1 MPDGWK
7 IRSHQWWCQKRNS
20 HRIHYEFL
28 SPDNEFFKSR
38 KAVVEHMNASGVY
51 TPEQI
56 EMVKQQ
62 ATIITDRSIKK
73 KVTTSN
79 GPSRQD
85 LSPCN
90 PLIGWKTGNTT
101 LPIGW
106 KIKRHEY
113 ANQTVYFYM
122 SPKGDIIK
130 SRRAVLEYMF
140 DDETAGYTD
149 KDFLTVISGAKQ
161 RKVALQELY
170 DAKLLRKGIK
180 RKRRIKSSARDDS
193 EMEDG
198 DIIEG
203 EEQVYNSEEELDK
216 ADEETEELVED
227 RMDGDMKRVAKKPKV
242 EKEAKEAPLP
252 TRRSGRIKEKKKE
265 ISSDNEGGSE
275 DSEGEMNSGEHRSLK
290 RRSSGGGQEA
300 DVQVVPSVVNP
311 PVAGGQPEVKRKRG
325 RPPKISNQT
334 SFEPLQQQTGEVA
347 QERAKGEAFVK
358 LELLN
363 GNEIKDLSSTLASD
377 NTEITKDNFLKIEK
391 HEDEKNMN
399 SIHTND
405 QNAIG
410 KVKIDE
416 FFVNR
421 GDEDF
426 NNVTLNLVK
435 DEMCNGSNELDSVKD
450 NYYSSV
456 VTCPQS
462 AYDVVV
468 NVLHELVSSIS
479 E

>member
-1 MPDGWK
+1 
-7 IRSHQWWCQKRNS
+7 
-20 HRIHYEFL
+20 
-28 SPDNEFFKSR
+28 
-38 KAVVEHMNASGVY
+38 MNASGVY
-51 TPEQI
+51 TAEQI

-73 KVTTSN
+73 KVATSS
-79 GPSRQD
+79 GPTRQD

-140 DDETAGYTD
+140 DDETAGYTE

-180 RKRRIKSSARDDS
+180 RKRRMKSSAREDS
-193 EMEDG
+193 ELEDG
-198 DIIEG
+198 DMEG
-203 EEQVYNSEEELDK
+203 EEQSYNSEEELDK
-216 ADEETEELVED
+216 ADEEAEEVAEEK
-227 RMDGDMKRVAKKPKV
+227 MDGENKRVAKKPKV
-242 EKEAKEAPLP
+242 EKEPKEAPLP

-265 ISSDNEGGSE
+265 VSSDNEGGS
-275 DSEGEMNSGEHRSLK
+275 DSEGEMMNAGDHRSLK
-290 RRSSGGGQEA
+290 RRGSGGQET
-300 DVQVVPSVVNP
+300 DIQVVPVVNNP
-311 PVAGGQPEVKRKRG
+311 AVTIPGGGQPEVKRKRG
-325 RPPKISNQT
+325 RPPKVSNQT
-334 SFEPLQQQTGEVA
+334 SFEPLQQTGDTRPGGQELA
-347 QERAKGEAFVK
+347 QEKARGEAFVK

-363 GNEIKDLSSTLASD
+363 ETEIKELSTSASD
-377 NTEITKDNFLKIEK
+377 NVDPNDEIIKDEKDVVSYVKQENFLKIEK
-391 HEDEKNMN
+391 DDEQNMN
-399 SIHTND
+399 SIHTD

-410 KVKIDE
+410 KAKIDE
-416 FFVNR
+416 FFVRR
-421 GDEDF
+421 GDDF

-450 NYYSSV
+450 NYFSPTVS
-456 VTCPQS
+456 CPQS

>member
-1 MPDGWK
+1 M
-7 IRSHQWWCQKRNS
+7 
-20 HRIHYEFL
+20 
-28 SPDNEFFKSR
+28 
-38 KAVVEHMNASGVY
+38 
-51 TPEQI
+51 
-56 EMVKQQ
+56 
-62 ATIITDRSIKK
+62 
-73 KVTTSN
+73 TTSN
-79 GPSRQD
+79 GPTRQD

-140 DDETAGYTD
+140 DDETGGYTE

-180 RKRRIKSSARDDS
+180 RKRRIKSSAREDS
-193 EMEDG
+193 ELEDG
-198 DIIEG
+198 DMDG
-203 EEQVYNSEEELDK
+203 EEQSYNSEEELDK
-216 ADEETEELVED
+216 ADEETEEVMEE
-227 RMDGDMKRVAKKPKV
+227 RMDGDGMMKRVAKKPKV

-265 ISSDNEGGSE
+265 ISSDNEGGS
-275 DSEGEMNSGEHRSLK
+275 DSEGESGDHRGLK
-290 RRSSGGGQEA
+290 RRSSGAQEA
-300 DVQVVPSVVNP
+300 DIQVVPVAVNP
-311 PVAGGQPEVKRKRG
+311 PAPGGQPEVKRKRG

-334 SFEPLQQQTGEVA
+334 SFEPLQQTGG
-347 QERAKGEAFVK
+347 QEAANERPRGEAFVK

-363 GNEIKDLSSTLASD
+363 GNEIKDLSSTTVSNNLDAND
-377 NTEITKDNFLKIEK
+377 EITKEELEGVVSQMKQENFLKIEK
-391 HEDEKNMN
+391 DDDEKNMN
-399 SIHTND
+399 SIHTD

-410 KVKIDE
+410 KVKVDE
-416 FFVNR
+416 FFVTR
-421 GDEDF
+421 GDF

-435 DEMCNGSNELDSVKD
+435 DEVCNGSNELDSVKN
-450 NYYSSV
+450 NYNSSM
-456 VTCPQS
+456 VTSPQS
-462 AYDVVV
+462 SYDVVV

>member
-1 MPDGWK
+1 
-7 IRSHQWWCQKRNS
+7 
-20 HRIHYEFL
+20 
-28 SPDNEFFKSR
+28 
-38 KAVVEHMNASGVY
+38 MNASGVY
-51 TPEQI
+51 TAEQI

-79 GPSRQD
+79 GPTRQD

-140 DDETAGYTD
+140 DDETAGYTE

-170 DAKLLRKGIK
+170 DAKLLRKGHK
-180 RKRRIKSSARDDS
+180 RKRRIKSSAREDS
-193 EMEDG
+193 ELEDG
-198 DIIEG
+198 DMEG
-203 EEQVYNSEEELDK
+203 EEQPYNSDEELDK
-216 ADEETEELVED
+216 ADEEAEEMMEEKSE
-227 RMDGDMKRVAKKPKV
+227 GEMKRGAKKPKV

-265 ISSDNEGGSE
+265 ISSDNEAGSE
-275 DSEGEMNSGEHRSLK
+275 DSEGEMNTGDNRSLK
-290 RRSSGGGQEA
+290 RRSSGGQEA
-300 DVQVVPSVVNP
+300 DNQVVPVVSTPPTPGGVNP
-311 PVAGGQPEVKRKRG
+311 SGGQPEVKRKRG

-334 SFEPLQQQTGEVA
+334 SFEPLQQTGDA
-347 QERAKGEAFVK
+347 RPGGQELAVERGRGEAFVK

-363 GNEIKDLSSTLASD
+363 GNEIKDLSTLASD
-377 NTEITKDNFLKIEK
+377 NVDTNDEIIKQEEQEEVSEIKQENFLKIGK
-391 HEDEKNMN
+391 DNNEKNMN
-399 SIHTND
+399 SIHTY

-410 KVKIDE
+410 NGKVDE
-416 FFVNR
+416 DFVTC
-421 GDEDF
+421 GDDF

-450 NYYSSV
+450 NYYTSV
-456 VTCPQS
+456 VSSPKS